1 MHYTCVPQYSELGV
15 GVPYLDVSLTC
26 ACLYI
31 AASQCQHKGS
41 KLKVDID
48 NGAPTLVPYL
58 HDSLTCACLYI
69 AASQR
74 QRKGSM

>member
-41 KLKVDID
+41 KLKVDFD
-48 NGAPTLVPYL
+48 TGFFEKVKKCSTLML
-58 HDSLTCACLYI
+58 STFSKFSL
-69 AASQR
+69 SHHP
-74 QRKGSM
+74 